1 MAKKSF
7 KDELKDAPEEYART
21 YADSVREMGDVASEM
36 GGKALDKVKEFGRGV
51 AKEARNYGRTY
62 QEGLGMKPDTPYE
75 KKKGGTVRS
84 ASARADGCAIRGK
97 TRA

>member
-7 KDELKDAPEEYART
+7 ADEFKEAPGDYAKL
-21 YADSVREMGDVASEM
+21 YKEGVQNLGGVASEL
-36 GGKALDKVKEFGRGV
+36 GGKAIDKVKEVGKGV

-62 QEGLGMKPDTPYE
+62 QRGLGMEPDTPYE
-75 KKKGGTVRS
+75 KKKGGVVKS
-84 ASARADGCAIRGK
+84 ASARADGCAIKGK

>member
-7 KDELKDAPEEYART
+7 ADEFKEAPADYAKL
-21 YADSVREMGDVASEM
+21 YKEGVRNLGGVASEL
-36 GGKALDKVKEFGRGV
+36 GGKAIDK
-51 AKEARNYGRTY
+51 AKELGEFVGKESRNYGRTY
-62 QEGLGMKPDTPYE
+62 QKGLGMEPDTPYE
-75 KKKGGTVRS
+75 KKKGGVVKS